1 MTYVTAWAA
10 FLGYVVAL
18 VLRLRGSDPLLR
30 QSRIWWTAG
39 CVMMSVHMACA
50 FHEVHHWSHDA
61 AFEATARQTAE
72 LTGFASGSGV
82 YVNYIVLAL
91 WLVDVCWWWQSP
103 AHHESKSARKTQW
116 LLQAFFAFVWFN
128 ATVVFGHGLIQWAGA
143 AAWLLLAI
151 LFWRHQRLSPQN

>member
-39 CVMMSVHMACA
+39 CGMMLLHVACA

-72 LTGFASGSGV
+72 LTGFPSGSGV
-82 YVNYIVLAL
+82 YVNYAVLAL
-91 WLVDVCWWWQSP
+91 WLADVCWWWRAP
-103 AHHESKSARKTQW
+103 AHHESKAARKTQW
-116 LLQAFFAFVWFN
+116 LLQGFLAFVWFN
-128 ATVVFGHGLIQWAGA
+128 ATVVFGHGMIRWAGA
-143 AAWLLLAI
+143 AAWLLLTI